1 VVVKYICIGLW
12 CCGFLGFLLPMMG
25 IPSLPGGERSYV
37 ILTAVACP
45 LVWIW
50 SVSTLFIRQSNWLS
64 ITMGALGSAGIAFV
78 TPAFGRTLE
87 VWPGFQAHSIDA
99 IAIALHVMVFSTLLL
114 PIAATLWQSL
124 RVRRAASA
132 DSEPR
137 CPQCGYLLYGLP
149 VARCPEC
156 GSRFRVISYQ
166 PPRVEPLDE
175 PDYRSP
181 PE

>member
-1 VVVKYICIGLW
+1 MKYICIVLW
-12 CCGFLGFLLPMMG
+12 CCGFLGLLLPFLG
-25 IPSLPGGERSYV
+25 VPALPGGERPCV
-37 ILTAVACP
+37 ILTSVASS
-45 LVWIW
+45 LVFMW
-50 SVSTLFIRQSNWLS
+50 SVSTLLVRQSSQLS
-64 ITMGALGSAGIAFV
+64 ITMGVLGFLAIAFI
-78 TPAFGRTLE
+78 TPGFCRTLE
-87 VWPGFQAHSIDA
+87 KWPGFQAHSIDA
-99 IAIALHVMVFSTLLL
+99 IAIALHVMAFSTLLL